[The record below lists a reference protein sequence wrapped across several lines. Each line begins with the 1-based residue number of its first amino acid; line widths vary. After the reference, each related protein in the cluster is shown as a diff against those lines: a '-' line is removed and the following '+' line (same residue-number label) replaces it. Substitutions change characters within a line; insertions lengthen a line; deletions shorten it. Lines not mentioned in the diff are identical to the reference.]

1 MEKKKF
7 DFSGA
12 FAIVLAILILLIF
25 IPINMIFSYK
35 DKVFDMTPSGQYTL
49 NPITKELLDKTAD
62 KHIDVYFLSQ
72 LNDLQ
77 EVPKYLPLY
86 HTLTELEKRDNITLT
101 CFDPNKDVEMAK
113 SLDPT
118 GTLSVNPAD
127 IFIKCGDVTKKV
139 SFIRCFPTDSND
151 ILMYEGEELI
161 AGAIELC
168 TSGSLPTI
176 YFLSGYSSRTLADY
190 SNYADAMKTDNYSVD
205 ELDLSK
211 VDAVPDNT
219 AIVYLVAPEKDITD
233 SDLQKLKSY
242 SENGGALSLIIPP
255 CDTKGRFKNIE
266 SLLAIYGLGM
276 HYNTVTE
283 KSPLL
288 KPQITT
294 IYNALSDEMIN
305 YLNSGV
311 ENPTLQNQL
320 NEIQEHYIKVS
331 YPYPSADATE
341 DLTTD
346 LNAKLQETD
355 SGIYPYVSNTRS
367 FFEITSS
374 GALMEKFSIIENLTL
389 EQGSE
394 SYTTVSTPMGG
405 DDDTAEVAND
415 LSNEPLI
422 FGYYAYN
429 KQTGSKLYL
438 IGTDD
443 AISNDRWT
451 YATTGT
457 RMLTLFS
464 NTWLYN
470 SDIDMGIGAKSNSY
484 DTLTFDDA
492 DDAARTIRL
501 FFIIPALFGLAGLAV
516 WLKRRYA

>member
-25 IPINMIFSYK
+25 IPINMIFSYR

-49 NPITKELLDKTAD
+49 NPITQKLLDETSD

-101 CFDPNKDVEMAK
+101 CFDPNKDVELAQ

-139 SFIRCFPTDSND
+139 SFLRCFPTDSND

-176 YFLSGYSSRTLADY
+176 YFLSGYSSRTLDDY

-205 ELDLSK
+205 ELDLSS

-233 SDLQKLKSY
+233 TDLQKLRAY
-242 SENGGALSLIIPP
+242 SEKGGALSLIIPP
-255 CDTKGRFKNIE
+255 CDTQGRFKNIE
-266 SLLAIYGLGM
+266 NLLATFGLGM

-288 KPQITT
+288 HPSIRDIAKVIPLDIT
-294 IYNALSDEMIN
+294 DEN
-305 YLNSGV
+305 DPRL
-311 ENPTLQNQL
+311 NQL
-320 NEIQEHYIKVS
+320 LERFIKVS
-331 YPYPSADATE
+331 YPYPSSEATE

-346 LNAKLQETD
+346 LNTKLQQAD
-355 SGIYPYVSNTRS
+355 SGILPYVSNTRS
-367 FFEITSS
+367 FFDLTTS
-374 GALMEKFSIIENLTL
+374 GELIEKYSIIENLTL

-394 SYTTVSTPMGG
+394 SYTTISTPMGG
-405 DDDTAEVAND
+405 DDGTKEIAED

-422 FGYYAYN
+422 FGFYSYN

-451 YATTGT
+451 NATTGT

-492 DDAARTIRL
+492 DDAAHTIRL
-501 FFIIPALFGLAGLAV
+501 FFILPALFALAGLAV

>member
-1 MEKKKF
+1 MEKKRF

-25 IPINMIFSYK
+25 IPINMIFAYK
-35 DKVFDMTPSGQYTL
+35 DKVFDMTPSGQYSL
-49 NPITKELLDKTAD
+49 NPITKQLLDDTSD
-62 KHIDVYFLSQ
+62 KHIDVYFLSH

-101 CFDPNKDVEMAK
+101 CFDPNKDVELAN

-161 AGAIELC
+161 AGAIYLC
-168 TSGSLPTI
+168 TSGSLPTV
-176 YFLSGYSSRTLADY
+176 YFLSGYGSKTIDDY
-190 SNYADAMKTDNYSVD
+190 SDYMDAIKADNYSVD
-205 ELDLSK
+205 ELDLNK
-211 VDAVPDNT
+211 VEAVPDNA
-219 AIVYLVAPEKDITD
+219 AIVYLVAPEKDITE
-233 SDLQKLKSY
+233 SDYKKLKAY
-242 SENGGALSLIIPP
+242 ADNGGAISMILPP
-255 CDTKGRFKNIE
+255 CETKGRFKNIE
-266 SLLAIYGLGM
+266 SLLAVFQLGM

-288 KPQITT
+288 HPT
-294 IYNALSDEMIN
+294 IADIANALPYDISDEN
-305 YLNSGV
+305 DPRLNQI
-311 ENPTLQNQL
+311 L
-320 NEIQEHYIKVS
+320 EHFIKVS
-331 YPYPSADATE
+331 YPYPSSEATE

-346 LNAKLQETD
+346 LNTKLQD
-355 SGIYPYVSNTRS
+355 SKAGILPYVSNTRS
-367 FFEITSS
+367 FFELTIS
-374 GALMEKFSIIENLTL
+374 GEQIEKFSIIENLTL
-389 EQGSE
+389 EQGATT
-394 SYTTVSTPMGG
+394 YTTVSTPMGG
-405 DDDTAEVAND
+405 DDGTKEVTEA
-415 LSNEPLI
+415 LTNEPLV
-422 FGYYAYN
+422 FGYYSYN
-429 KQTGSKLYL
+429 KQTGAKLYL

-451 YATTGT
+451 NATTGT

-470 SDIDMGIGAKSNSY
+470 SDIDMGIGAKSNTY
-484 DTLTFDDA
+484 DTLEFKDSDDA
-492 DDAARTIRL
+492 SRTIKM
-501 FFIIPALFGLAGLAV
+501 FFIIPAAFLAAGLAV

>member
-1 MEKKKF
+1 MEKKRF

-25 IPINMIFSYK
+25 IPVNMIFSFK
-35 DKVFDMTPSGQYTL
+35 DKVFDMTPTGKYTL
-49 NPITKELLDKTAD
+49 NPITRQLLDDTAD
-62 KHIDVYFLSQ
+62 KKIDVYFLSQ

-101 CFDPNKDVEMAK
+101 CFDPDKDVEMAE

-139 SFIRCFPTDSND
+139 SFIRCFPTDSNN

-168 TSGSLPTI
+168 TSGSLPTV
-176 YFLSGYSSRTLADY
+176 YFLKGYSSKTLNDY
-190 SNYADAMKTDNYSVD
+190 SDYADAIKTDNYSVD
-205 ELDLSK
+205 ELDLAT

-219 AIVYLVAPEKDITD
+219 AILYLVAPEKDLTD
-233 SDLQKLKSY
+233 ADYKKLKAY
-242 SENGGALSLIIPP
+242 VDNGGAISMILPP
-255 CDTKGRFKNIE
+255 CETNGRFKTLE
-266 SLLAIYGLGM
+266 SLLAVFQLGM

-283 KSPLL
+283 KSTALQANVALVSNILPEEMLYA
-288 KPQITT
+288 TT
-294 IYNALSDEMIN
+294 DQPNIIAEREKIL
-305 YLNSGV
+305 
-311 ENPTLQNQL
+311 
-320 NEIQEHYIKVS
+320 EHYIKVS
-331 YPYPSADATE
+331 YPFPSSEATE

-346 LNAKLQETD
+346 LNAKLQDTD
-355 SGIYPYVSNTRS
+355 AGIYDYVSNTRS
-367 FFEITSS
+367 FFELTLS
-374 GALMEKFSIIENLTL
+374 GEQIEKFSIIENRSLSSD
-389 EQGSE
+389 QS
-394 SYTTVSTPMGG
+394 SFTTVSTPMGG
-405 DDDTAEVAND
+405 DNDTKEVAED
-415 LSNEPLI
+415 LTGEPLV
-422 FGYYAYN
+422 FGYYSYN
-429 KQTGSKLYL
+429 KQTGAKLYL
-438 IGTDD
+438 IGSDD
-443 AISNDRWT
+443 AISNDRLT

-484 DTLTFDDA
+484 DTLKFEDA
-492 DDAARTIRL
+492 KDASRAIKL
-501 FFIIPALFGLAGLAV
+501 FFILPAVFLAAGLAV

>member
-25 IPINMIFSYK
+25 IPINMIFAYK

-49 NPITKELLDKTAD
+49 NPITKQLLDKNSD

-101 CFDPNKDVEMAK
+101 CFDPNKDVELAE

-127 IFIKCGDVTKKV
+127 IFIKCGDVTKKI

-151 ILMYEGEELI
+151 ILVYEGEELI

-168 TSGSLPTI
+168 TGGSLPTV
-176 YFLSGYSSRTLADY
+176 YFLKGYGSRTLDDY
-190 SNYADAMKTDNYSVD
+190 SDYADAVKADNYSVE
-205 ELDLSK
+205 ELDLNT
-211 VDAVPDNT
+211 VEVIPDNT

-233 SDLQKLKSY
+233 SDYKKLKAY
-242 SENGGALSLIIPP
+242 VDNGGAVSMILPP
-255 CDTKGRFKNIE
+255 TEEGGRFKNIE
-266 SLLAIYGLGM
+266 ALLAVFQLGM

-283 KSPLL
+283 KSTALQANVAIASNILPEEMLYA
-288 KPQITT
+288 TT
-294 IYNALSDEMIN
+294 DQPDIIAEREKIL
-305 YLNSGV
+305 
-311 ENPTLQNQL
+311 
-320 NEIQEHYIKVS
+320 EHFIKVS
-331 YPYPSADATE
+331 YPYPSAEATE

-346 LNAKLQETD
+346 LNTKLQDNEA
-355 SGIYPYVSNTRS
+355 GIYDYVSNTRS
-367 FFEITSS
+367 FFELTTS
-374 GALMEKFSIIENLTL
+374 GEQIEKYSIIENRSLSS
-389 EQGSE
+389 EQNSF
-394 SYTTVSTPMGG
+394 TTVSTPMGG
-405 DDDTAEVAND
+405 DSDTEEVAET
-415 LSNEPLI
+415 LSGEPLV
-422 FGYYAYN
+422 FGYYSYN
-429 KQTGSKLYL
+429 KQTGAKLYL
-438 IGTDD
+438 IGNDD
-443 AISNDRWT
+443 AISNDRLT

-470 SDIDMGIGAKSNSY
+470 SDIDMGIGAKFNSY
-484 DTLTFDDA
+484 DTLEFE
-492 DDAARTIRL
+492 DAAEASRTIRL
-501 FFIIPALFGLAGLAV
+501 FFIIPVVIAVVGLIV
-516 WLKRRYA
+516 WLRRRYA

>member
-25 IPINMIFSYK
+25 IPINMIFAYR

-49 NPITKELLDKTAD
+49 NPITKDLLERTSDK
-62 KHIDVYFLSQ
+62 KIDVYFLSQ

-86 HTLTELEKRDNITLT
+86 HTLTELEKHDNITLT
-101 CFDPNKDVEMAK
+101 CFDPNKDVEMAQ
-113 SLDPT
+113 SLDPS

-127 IFIKCGDVTKKV
+127 IFIKCDGITKKV

-168 TSGSLPTI
+168 TSGSLPTV
-176 YFLSGYSSRTLADY
+176 YFLSGYGKTTLADY
-190 SNYADAMKTDNYSVD
+190 SNYADAIKTDNYNVE
-205 ELDLSK
+205 ELDLST
-211 VDAVPDNT
+211 VEDIPDNA
-219 AIVYLVAPEKDITD
+219 AILYLVAPQKDISD
-233 SDLQKLKSY
+233 SDYNKLKAY
-242 SENGGALSLIIPP
+242 TDNGGALSIIIPP

-266 SLLAIYGLGM
+266 LLLAQFELGM
-276 HYNTVTE
+276 HYNTITE
-283 KSPLL
+283 RSSMLQANVVL
-288 KPQITT
+288 AS
-294 IYNALSDEMIN
+294 NALTEDMI
-305 YLNSGV
+305 YATQDDSALITARDKILERFV
-311 ENPTLQNQL
+311 
-320 NEIQEHYIKVS
+320 KVS
-331 YPYPSADATE
+331 YPYPNSESTV

-346 LNAKLQETD
+346 LNSKIQD
-355 SGIYPYVSNTRS
+355 SDAGIYPYVSNTRS
-367 FFEITSS
+367 FFETISS
-374 GALMEKFSIIENLTL
+374 GEQIEKFSIIENLTL
-389 EQGSE
+389 EQNSS

-405 DDDTAEVAND
+405 DDDTAEVAESV
-415 LSNEPLI
+415 SNSPLV
-422 FGYYAYN
+422 FGYYSYN
-429 KQTGSKLYL
+429 KQTGAKLFL

-451 YATTGT
+451 MATTGT

-484 DTLTFDDA
+484 DTLTFEDSNEA
-492 DDAARTIRL
+492 SRTIKL
-501 FFIIPALFGLAGLAV
+501 FFIIPAVFLVAGLAV

>member
-1 MEKKKF
+1 MEKKRF

-25 IPINMIFSYK
+25 IPINMIFAYK
-35 DKVFDMTPSGQYTL
+35 DKVFDMTPSGQYSL
-49 NPITKELLDKTAD
+49 NPITKQLLDDTSD
-62 KHIDVYFLSQ
+62 KHIDVYFLSH

-101 CFDPNKDVEMAK
+101 CFDPNKDVELAN

-161 AGAIELC
+161 AGAIYLC
-168 TSGSLPTI
+168 TSGSLPTV
-176 YFLSGYSSRTLADY
+176 YFLSGYGSKTIDDY
-190 SNYADAMKTDNYSVD
+190 SDYMDAIKADNYSVD
-205 ELDLSK
+205 ELDLNK
-211 VDAVPDNT
+211 VEAVPDNA
-219 AIVYLVAPEKDITD
+219 AIVYLVAPEKDITE
-233 SDLQKLKSY
+233 SDYKKLKAY
-242 SENGGALSLIIPP
+242 ADNGGAISMILPP
-255 CDTKGRFKNIE
+255 CETKGRFKNIE
-266 SLLAIYGLGM
+266 SLLAVFQLGM

-288 KPQITT
+288 HPT
-294 IYNALSDEMIN
+294 IADIANALPYDISDEN
-305 YLNSGV
+305 DPRLNQI
-311 ENPTLQNQL
+311 L
-320 NEIQEHYIKVS
+320 EHFIKVS
-331 YPYPSADATE
+331 YPYPSSEATE

-346 LNAKLQETD
+346 LNTKLQD
-355 SGIYPYVSNTRS
+355 SKAGILPY
-367 FFEITSS
+367 
-374 GALMEKFSIIENLTL
+374 
-389 EQGSE
+389 
-394 SYTTVSTPMGG
+394 VSTPMGG
-405 DDDTAEVAND
+405 DDGTKEVAEA
-415 LSNEPLI
+415 LTNEPLV
-422 FGYYAYN
+422 FGYYSYN
-429 KQTGSKLYL
+429 KQTGAKLYL

-451 YATTGT
+451 NATTGT

-470 SDIDMGIGAKSNSY
+470 SDIDMGIGAKSNTY
-484 DTLTFDDA
+484 DTLEFKDSDDA
-492 DDAARTIRL
+492 SRTIKM
-501 FFIIPALFGLAGLAV
+501 FFIIPAAFLAAGLAV

>member
-25 IPINMIFSYK
+25 IPINMIFAYK
-35 DKVFDMTPSGQYTL
+35 DKVFDMTPTGQYTL
-49 NPITKELLDKTAD
+49 NPITRQLLDDTSD
-62 KHIDVYFLSQ
+62 KQIDVYFLSQ

-101 CFDPNKDVEMAK
+101 CFDPNEDVEMAK

-168 TSGSLPTI
+168 TSGSLPTV
-176 YFLSGYSSRTLADY
+176 YFLKGYSSKSLADY
-190 SNYADAMKTDNYSVD
+190 SNYADAIKTDNYSVE
-205 ELDLSK
+205 ELDLNTVEAIPS
-211 VDAVPDNT
+211 NT
-219 AIVYLVAPEKDITD
+219 AIVYLIAPERDITD
-233 SDLQKLKSY
+233 SDFNKLKAY
-242 SENGGALSLIIPP
+242 VDNGGAISMIIPP
-255 CDTKGRFKNIE
+255 CDTKGRFTNIE
-266 SLLAIYGLGM
+266 KLLAVFQLGM
-276 HYNTVTE
+276 HYNTVSERSTMLQANVVLASNVLTE
-283 KSPLL
+283 DM
-288 KPQITT
+288 
-294 IYNALSDEMIN
+294 IYATQDDTAVIAARDKILEKF
-305 YLNSGV
+305 
-311 ENPTLQNQL
+311 
-320 NEIQEHYIKVS
+320 IKVS

-346 LNAKLQETD
+346 LNTKLQD
-355 SGIYPYVSNTRS
+355 SDAGIYPYVSNTRS
-367 FFEITSS
+367 FFEISYS
-374 GALMEKFSIIENLTL
+374 GEQMEKYSIIENLTL
-389 EQGSE
+389 EQDSN

-405 DDDTAEVAND
+405 DDDTAEVAAD
-415 LSNEPLI
+415 LSNSPLV
-422 FGYYAYN
+422 FGYYSYN
-429 KQTGSKLYL
+429 KQTSAKLYL
-438 IGTDD
+438 IGSDD

-451 YATTGT
+451 MATTGT

-484 DTLTFDDA
+484 DTLTFKDTNDA
-492 DDAARTIRL
+492 SRTIKL
-501 FFIIPALFGLAGLAV
+501 FFIIPAVFLIAGLAV

>member
-12 FAIVLAILILLIF
+12 FDIVLAILILLIF
-25 IPINMIFSYK
+25 IPINMIFSYR

-49 NPITKELLDKTAD
+49 NPITKKLLDETSD

-101 CFDPNKDVEMAK
+101 CFDPNKDVELAQ

-127 IFIKCGDVTKKV
+127 IFIKSGDVTKKV
-139 SFIRCFPTDSND
+139 SFLRCFPTDSNG

-176 YFLSGYSSRTLADY
+176 YFLSGYSSRTLDDY

-205 ELDLSK
+205 ELDLSS

-233 SDLQKLKSY
+233 TDLQKLRAY
-242 SENGGALSLIIPP
+242 SEKGGALSLIIPP
-255 CDTKGRFKNIE
+255 CDTQGRFKNIE
-266 SLLAIYGLGM
+266 SLLATYGLGM
-276 HYNTVTE
+276 HYNSVTE

-288 KPQITT
+288 HPAIKDIAKVIPLDIT
-294 IYNALSDEMIN
+294 DEN
-305 YLNSGV
+305 DPRL
-311 ENPTLQNQL
+311 NQL
-320 NEIQEHYIKVS
+320 LERFIKVS
-331 YPYPSADATE
+331 YPYPSSEATE

-346 LNAKLQETD
+346 LNTKLQQAD
-355 SGIYPYVSNTRS
+355 SGILPYVSNTRS
-367 FFEITSS
+367 FFDLTTS
-374 GALMEKFSIIENLTL
+374 GELIEKYSIIENLTL
-389 EQGSE
+389 EQGSD

-405 DDDTAEVAND
+405 DDGTKEIAED
-415 LSNEPLI
+415 LSNEPLV
-422 FGYYAYN
+422 FGYYSYN

-451 YATTGT
+451 NATTGT

-484 DTLTFDDA
+484 DTLTFEDA
-492 DDAARTIRL
+492 DEAAHAIRL
-501 FFIIPALFGLAGLAV
+501 FFILPVLFALAGLAV

>member
-12 FAIVLAILILLIF
+12 LAIVLAVLILLIF
-25 IPINMIFSYK
+25 IPINMIFAYK

-49 NPITKELLDKTAD
+49 SPITKQLLDDTAD
-62 KHIDVYFLSQ
+62 KKIDVYFLSQ

-101 CFDPNKDVEMAK
+101 CFDPNKDVDMAK

-168 TSGSLPTI
+168 TSGSLPTV
-176 YFLSGYSSRTLADY
+176 YFLTGYGSKTIADY
-190 SNYADAMKTDNYSVD
+190 SDYADAIKTDNYTVD
-205 ELDLSK
+205 ELDLNS
-211 VDAVPDNT
+211 VEAVPSNT
-219 AIVYLVAPEKDITD
+219 AIVYLVAPEKDISD
-233 SDLQKLKSY
+233 SDYQKLKAY
-242 SENGGALSLIIPP
+242 ADNGGAISMILPP
-255 CDTKGRFKNIE
+255 CETKGRFKNIE
-266 SLLAIYGLGM
+266 QLLAVFQLGM

-288 KPQITT
+288 HPQIQAIAQVLPADIT
-294 IYNALSDEMIN
+294 DEN
-305 YLNSGV
+305 D
-311 ENPTLQNQL
+311 PRL
-320 NEIQEHYIKVS
+320 NEILEHFIKVS
-331 YPYPSADATE
+331 YPYPSSEATE

-346 LNAKLQETD
+346 LNTKLQDTD

-367 FFEITSS
+367 FFELTVS
-374 GALMEKFSIIENLTL
+374 GEQIEKYSIIENLTL
-389 EQGSE
+389 EQGSS

-405 DDDTAEVAND
+405 DDDTKEVAES

-422 FGYYAYN
+422 FGFYSYN
-429 KQTGSKLYL
+429 KQTGAKLYL

-443 AISNDRWT
+443 ALSNERWT

-492 DDAARTIRL
+492 DDASRTIKL
-501 FFIIPALFGLAGLAV
+501 FFIIPAVFLIAGLAV